1 MKEPTRFYMSIA
13 HQIHLMTV
21 SVIVITLQ
29 LPSFLHNPHRPN
41 IMCLVIILVLCLF
54 AYVIKKLL
62 SKNFFINDK
71 GIYQIEG
78 FKKRFVAWEQIQAVR
93 VFSQRKSDWLNTEKN
108 TIEIIKKSN
117 QIWHLDEDSI
127 NNFSHLVAILQQKFG
142 NNDLVQLQIPTPQHE
157 KSYLNISQKLIYIN
171 LFLWVIQFTTVLLK
185 DYVHIQYSANDY
197 FLWLIGIVIMMYIIL
212 MFITR
217 KSIYSIFIQN
227 FGFLGVI
234 LLFLC
239 KVNGSN
245 MLSLYHEWQIK
256 NQKLPVTT
264 IEARLRVNEDNYQ
277 NWQLLNDDKTS
288 MILDDWYG
296 INQTLVAE
304 NVNGEKIGNSV
315 IYQLPVYQGNFGF
328 YIITPE
334 QFQQATLVKQEK

>member
-13 HQIHLMTV
+13 HQIHLITV
-21 SVIVITLQ
+21 FMVIIGLTGVFHDPHRSDMMSIVI
-29 LPSFLHNPHRPN
+29 SFGLF
-41 IMCLVIILVLCLF
+41 LF

-93 VFSQRKSDWLNTEKN
+93 VFSQRNNDGSNTEKN

-142 NNDLVQLQIPTPQHE
+142 NNDLEKLKIPTIQHE
-157 KSYLNISQKLIYIN
+157 KSYLNISKTLIYMN

-197 FLWLIGIVIMMYIIL
+197 FSWLIGIVIMMYIIL
-212 MFITR
+212 IIITR

-239 KVNGSN
+239 GINSSN
-245 MLSLYHEWQIK
+245 VLGLYHEWQIK

-264 IEARLRVNEDNYQ
+264 IETRLKVNEDNYQ

-304 NVNGEKIGNSV
+304 NVNGEKNSNPV
-315 IYQLPVYQGNFGF
+315 IYQIPVYQGNFGF

>member
-1 MKEPTRFYMSIA
+1 MKELTRFYVSIA
-13 HQIHLMTV
+13 HQIHLITIFMVIINLTGV
-21 SVIVITLQ
+21 FHDSHRPDMMSIVI
-29 LPSFLHNPHRPN
+29 
-41 IMCLVIILVLCLF
+41 MLVLFLF

-108 TIEIIKKSN
+108 TIEIIKKSH
-117 QIWHLDEDSI
+117 QIWHIDEDSI

-142 NNDLVQLQIPTPQHE
+142 NNDLVTLKIPTPQHE

-171 LFLWVIQFTTVLLK
+171 LFLWVMLVPTLLLK
-185 DYVHIQYSANDY
+185 GYVHIQYSANDY
-197 FLWLIGIVIMMYIIL
+197 FSWLIGIVLVMYIIL
-212 MFITR
+212 MFITS

-239 KVNGSN
+239 KANGSN

-264 IEARLRVNEDNYQ
+264 IEARLKINKDNYQ

-304 NVNGEKIGNSV
+304 NVNGEKNSNPV

>member
-1 MKEPTRFYMSIA
+1 MK
-13 HQIHLMTV
+13 
-21 SVIVITLQ
+21 
-29 LPSFLHNPHRPN
+29 
-41 IMCLVIILVLCLF
+41 
-54 AYVIKKLL
+54 K
-62 SKNFFINDK
+62 
-71 GIYQIEG
+71 
-78 FKKRFVAWEQIQAVR
+78 FVAWEKIQAVR

-171 LFLWVIQFTTVLLK
+171 LFLWVILFPTFLLR

-197 FLWLIGIVIMMYIIL
+197 FLWLIGIVLVMYIIL
-212 MFITR
+212 MFITS

-264 IEARLRVNEDNYQ
+264 IEARLKFNKDNYQ
-277 NWQLLNDDKTS
+277 DWQLLNDDKTS